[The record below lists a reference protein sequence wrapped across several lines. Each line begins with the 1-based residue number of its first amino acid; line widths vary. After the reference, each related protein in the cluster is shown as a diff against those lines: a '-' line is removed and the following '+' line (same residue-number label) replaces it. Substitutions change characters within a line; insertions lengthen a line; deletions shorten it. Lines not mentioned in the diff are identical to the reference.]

1 MRFSISLALILLVGF
16 ASGSA
21 QSVPSSASGPALGRK
36 AVLARTA
43 LSRLIFLLD
52 FVRSGRHIFRQGQA
66 EPEDGSVAQ
75 FAVYPDAPSVIQNNV
90 LNNRQTQPGPAGLA
104 RAGFIDSIKALK

>member
-43 LSRLIFLLD
+43 LSRLIFLLN
-52 FVRSGRHIFRQGQA
+52 FVRSGHHIFRQGEA
-66 EPEDGSVAQ
+66 EPEDGPVAQ
-75 FAVYPDAPSVIQNNV
+75 FAVHSDAPSVIQNNM
-90 LNNRQTQPGPAGLA
+90 LNDRETQSGATGLPGT
-104 RAGFIDSIKALK
+104 GF